1 MPMSLSLGTKKVTQN
16 TSTLN
21 PTDLSELWTELRSSD
36 RKALSKLFSFSYPW
50 LFKYGYRITPK
61 RSLVE
66 DAIQELFLNL
76 WNKRY
81 TIDEARSVKSYLLV
95 SLRRMIFRKIKKRK
109 NRAERNLEYTRNLF
123 GVAEHIE
130 KTIIEHENE
139 SSKKKQLKIAIGT
152 LSRRQK
158 EAIMLKFY
166 RGLSNN
172 EIAQIMNINKQ
183 SVYNHVSKAIIK
195 MQSIVKNGVLG

>member
-50 LFKYGYRITPK
+50 LFKYDYRITPK

-109 NRAERNLEYTRNLF
+109 NRAQRNLEYTRNLF

-130 KTIIEHENE
+130 KTIIDRKSTRLN
-139 SSKKKQLKIAIGT
+139 SSHVSISYAVFCLKKK
-152 LSRRQK
+152 R
-158 EAIMLKFY
+158 
-166 RGLSNN
+166 
-172 EIAQIMNINKQ
+172 
-183 SVYNHVSKAIIK
+183 
-195 MQSIVKNGVLG
+195 